1 MDHDTGRIL
10 IVDDEPPLLRMMSL
24 YLGRLGYDVTTA
36 DATDE
41 AWELVEAD
49 PASFVVA
56 VLDGSM
62 AGMSME
68 ELALRMLSANPSLCI
83 LTASGYPVDMT
94 ALAAEA
100 PGRVASL
107 LKPFGPEALAKAV
120 RRLLATQEKDL

>member
-68 ELALRMLSANPSLCI
+68 ELASRLLRSNPSLCV
-83 LTASGYPVDMT
+83 LAASGYPVDMT